1 MVSSSS
7 IRVTSASDTD
17 AACNLN
23 FRLEDSSCFILGDWI
38 DYL

>member
-7 IRVTSASDTD
+7 IRVTSASDMD